1 MIQISLSEQTA
12 ARLQVLARQRGANVT
27 DLLEQIIGRYLTA
40 TQSSAADHATPAALN
55 DQQRIIEQEQQVFAA
70 RHQEFLAMYPGETIA
85 IHAGKVIDHDV
96 DRVALSRRIRGRYGN
111 QPILMTPVLPEP
123 IQTMQMRSPHLT
135 DELS

>member
-12 ARLQVLARQRGANVT
+12 ERLHTLARQRGANVT
-27 DLLEQIIGRYLTA
+27 ELLEQIVGRYLAVTQAAVDNRTA
-40 TQSSAADHATPAALN
+40 PSAVN

-70 RHQEFLAMYPGETIA
+70 RHQEFLALYPGETIA

-96 DRVALSRRIRGRYGN
+96 DRVTLSRRTRGRYGN

-123 IQTMQMRSPHLT
+123 IQTVQMRSPHLT